1 MDVKKHEAVLVVTDE
16 HTVGFARPLFSY
28 AKKVAAESLIIEMKS
43 RKINGEEPPA
53 AVAEAMKKADVVLI
67 LTTKSITHTEAR
79 KNASKTGAR
88 VASMGGVTKAMLKR
102 AIDVNYKKMDI
113 LNKKL
118 AALFTKA
125 NMVHLKTS
133 KGTDLTFS
141 IKARKGTADSGIFN
155 NKGKSGNLPAGEM
168 YIAPVEGTAE
178 GVYVVDESMAGIG
191 KLSSP
196 LKIIVKKGF
205 AVKFEGKSAAKLR
218 NLIKDLGKPSKNIA
232 ELGIG
237 TNPKAVITGK
247 TLEDEKKIGT
257 CHVAIGDNTSF
268 GGKVKAKSHLD
279 GVIRNPTI
287 YLDTKKIMQN
297 GKLLV

>member
-155 NKGKSGNLPAGEM
+155 NKGKSGNL
-168 YIAPVEGTAE
+168 
-178 GVYVVDESMAGIG
+178 
-191 KLSSP
+191 SSP